1 MCLPNSSFKM
11 SSLAIGRRRR
21 KTQIEEF
28 FSGGSSG
35 AGTAGTRGP
44 DPQTP
49 PAFLAFAV
57 CVPQNVRLC
66 YVDISRTS
74 GNLVVIC
81 RRRELNI

>member
-1 MCLPNSSFKM
+1 LKSSPLVEALELELDNM
-11 SSLAIGRRRR
+11 RTRSSNP
-21 KTQIEEF
+21 
-28 FSGGSSG
+28 SC
-35 AGTAGTRGP
+35 
-44 DPQTP
+44 
-49 PAFLAFAV
+49 V